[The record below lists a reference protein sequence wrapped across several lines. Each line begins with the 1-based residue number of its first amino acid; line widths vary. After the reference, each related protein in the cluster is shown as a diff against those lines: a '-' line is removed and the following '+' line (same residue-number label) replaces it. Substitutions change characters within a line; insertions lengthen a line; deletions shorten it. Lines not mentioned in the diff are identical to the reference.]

1 MRNTNSTSPKTQVF
15 PASPRRVF
23 RRQCAQ
29 NLFTPPATTQSTT
42 AKNEERYQR
51 FMERLEETR
60 QLIAK
65 QVSDLN
71 YEAAQMLPRERLL
84 QEKQFANAC
93 GILVRWITE
102 EITSPMPRGRGG
114 LERDD
119 NSTPLRLM
127 MMLTER

>member
-1 MRNTNSTSPKTQVF
+1 MDVRAKAM
-15 PASPRRVF
+15 PAAAPTRPHV
-23 RRQCAQ
+23 AG
-29 NLFTPPATTQSTT
+29 A
-42 AKNEERYQR
+42 EERYHR

-60 QLIAK
+60 QLIAEHARA
-65 QVSDLN
+65 LG

-93 GILVRWITE
+93 GILVRWVTE

-127 MMLTER
+127 MML